1 MDLGPPSSRPARS
14 RLAPGS
20 PSAASA
26 AAAAD
31 LQSHRA
37 AAVRFACPDW
47 AWLLRP
53 AAQER
58 VVMPSPP
65 ASGMGLARVCL
76 VWCLQARKLEV
87 RGMACLQVQA
97 TACLRPLAQLP
108 VAVLVAC
115 E

>member
-1 MDLGPPSSRPARS
+1 
-14 RLAPGS
+14 
-20 PSAASA
+20 
-26 AAAAD
+26 
-31 LQSHRA
+31 
-37 AAVRFACPDW
+37 
-47 AWLLRP
+47 
-53 AAQER
+53 
-58 VVMPSPP
+58 MPSPP